1 MTDHDLIM
9 TLIMAG
15 GVVETLIL
23 GLIIWIVR
31 DVHKS
36 ATAQYEHLEALGAA
50 SFLQGRQVKTV
61 VDEARRLLAEAKP

>member
-1 MTDHDLIM
+1 MTDHDLITM
-9 TLIMAG
+9 LVIAG
-15 GVVETLIL
+15 GVVQALIL
-23 GLIIWIVR
+23 GLIIWMVR

-50 SFLQGRQVKTV
+50 SFLQGRQVKAV